1 MWKGEFHARFSTHK
15 HRVIVVSARRSD
27 PPFPTSFYINHLTRF
42 EVALFCITQRRWP
55 FRLSPFHGVPD
66 RSLVINVL
74 SQNLGRKT
82 QRFDLVVSLELYES
96 TKVNVT
102 KFCVADDDWH
112 LPLTSELVELFFTIG
127 KWDFFFM
134 EILLWHLFQKPSFI
148 PFLKL
153 TFKLLTRRI
162 LVGDD
167 SPLVG
172 KSVKLY
178 PEYSPKVK

>member
-1 MWKGEFHARFSTHK
+1 LFETQRFEDVERKSPSQVWKGEFHARFSTHK

-102 KFCVADDDWH
+102 K
-112 LPLTSELVELFFTIG
+112 LS
-127 KWDFFFM
+127 M
-134 EILLWHLFQKPSFI
+134 QLLHFR
-148 PFLKL
+148 
-153 TFKLLTRRI
+153 RRI
-162 LVGDD
+162 FTQITNLANNLLCLYFVGCAKQV
-167 SPLVG
+167 SNL
-172 KSVKLY
+172 LN
-178 PEYSPKVK
+178 